1 VLVAEQDGA
10 LVGYIWF
17 VWYEHIKE
25 KGVAYL
31 EELYVVD
38 KLRASGIGK
47 ALVSR
52 ATELIK
58 KAGIRT
64 VYVAV
69 GNHMKDAQSFYE
81 HVGFMPSREMWF
93 SKEL

>member
-1 VLVAEQDGA
+1 L
-10 LVGYIWF
+10 GYAWF
-17 VWYEHIKE
+17 VWYEHIKK

-31 EELYVVD
+31 EELYVAD
-38 KLRASGIGK
+38 EYRSSGVGNALMAHAIG
-47 ALVSR
+47 
-52 ATELIK
+52 LIK

-69 GNHMKDAQSFYE
+69 GSHMKDAQGFYE
-81 HVGFMPSREMWF
+81 HVGFTPSREMWF